1 MSQLLINSLNV
12 LLPILYGITF
22 GIYFMS
28 FYLKNTSLERWGTK
42 SVIISVLLHIS
53 YLSSKAIAFN
63 YFPVTNVFES
73 FSVVAFSLAA
83 IYLLVEFINKE
94 GKTGHFFMSL
104 VFLFQLISSMFVQNN
119 GVHSPL
125 LENPMFVFHVYATLL
140 GITAMAVAA
149 IYSLMYWMLAKEI
162 KAHRFGSIYQGLP
175 TLETL
180 EGMGRAA
187 SLAGLVV
194 LGLGIFLGHLWAY
207 KILGYFYSFDPKIVI
222 TDIAW
227 LGYLIGWAIVRLRG
241 LGGLRTS
248 QWAFWGFIALFTSL
262 VIVNIFATTFHR
274 FT

>member
-1 MSQLLINSLNV
+1 
-12 LLPILYGITF
+12 
-22 GIYFMS
+22 
-28 FYLKNTSLERWGTK
+28 
-42 SVIISVLLHIS
+42 
-53 YLSSKAIAFN
+53 
-63 YFPVTNVFES
+63 
-73 FSVVAFSLAA
+73 
-83 IYLLVEFINKE
+83 
-94 GKTGHFFMSL
+94 
-104 VFLFQLISSMFVQNN
+104 
-119 GVHSPL
+119 
-125 LENPMFVFHVYATLL
+125 
-140 GITAMAVAA
+140 MAVAA